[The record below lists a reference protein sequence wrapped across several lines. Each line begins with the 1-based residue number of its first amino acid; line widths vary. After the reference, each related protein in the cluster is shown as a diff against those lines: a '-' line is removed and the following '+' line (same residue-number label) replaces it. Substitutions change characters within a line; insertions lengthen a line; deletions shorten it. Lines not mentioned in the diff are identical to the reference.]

1 MNEFQE
7 MLNEEAWNILQN
19 YFEEHYDDTQSS
31 NATST
36 DSL

>member
-19 YFEEHYDDTQSS
+19 YFNENYDDPQSS
-31 NATST
+31 DATST